1 MGFTHLVWCSL
12 MGTRAGKLYLC
23 CCYPVLRLSCFH
35 SHSYVLSALLTMLLQ
50 TRLTRSIMYIVIS
63 VCRCFTLYALFRFP
77 TRNCKPERRERER
90 SVTLSPCSHRG
101 LSSPNSTTIPQLR
114 PSRRPHSLV
123 HWSAP
128 LIPSTCLHFIINKH
142 PVIFFPLFCHVF
154 NPPHLRSCVA
164 LHGPGLGARFLLIL
178 LWFTTNWIH
187 WIYFKKG
194 CLLFKFKSIF
204 CTLHNFHCCKSGFSS
219 R

>member
-1 MGFTHLVWCSL
+1 MCCSL

-90 SVTLSPCSHRG
+90 ERRGSCGECCPLS
-101 LSSPNSTTIPQLR
+101 LFSPWSFFSQFNNNSTTQAQSQASLT
-114 PSRRPHSLV
+114 HSLTR
-123 HWSAP
+123 SLKCA
-128 LIPSTCLHFIINKH
+128 LDS
-142 PVIFFPLFCHVF
+142 F
-154 NPPHLRSCVA
+154 NMLA
-164 LHGPGLGARFLLIL
+164 LY
-178 LWFTTNWIH
+178 N
-187 WIYFKKG
+187 
-194 CLLFKFKSIF
+194 
-204 CTLHNFHCCKSGFSS
+204 
-219 R
+219 